1 MTLTKESTY
10 TIKRVKKLIDEA
22 LAAVEA
28 ELEAVRE
35 RPSQDLLTGGKPVTN
50 VAHEEYDYQFETHYK
65 SIQYAELIKVD
76 YKGTERE
83 ARPVEYDDELIT
95 LRFEDPIEVPVDEM
109 EVEWENDFVLRKLH
123 GELIRLKEEPG
134 QAAKRI
140 RAMLEPEAD
149 DDTEMEVHHDG
160 MRNKGQLFAIQ
171 QAMTQPT
178 LYVWGPPGTGKTATL
193 GYIIANYLDQ
203 RKRVLFVSNTNRA
216 VDVGLLSVARSME
229 QLGMRVN
236 NKRLTRFGE
245 AVLDHPQL
253 EELWFDHW
261 VEQRK
266 QVQKEKAAKLSN
278 TLDEYRAL
286 QDQIDEMEEAG
297 EEIPTALD
305 QKCQLLGDKVD
316 EHGGEKALEEEIFD
330 QLNVN
335 EMVELRRKKLVAT
348 TMAKVC
354 TSELF
359 MDMEFD
365 AVVVDEASMANI
377 PYLMVLANKA
387 KEHMVIVGDPMQ
399 LPPIAITDDYEAK
412 DFLEQDVFSLASGAE
427 SVEELFD
434 WHDAHP
440 KTTCFFDT
448 QYRLKEDLADLI
460 SKVFYQ
466 GRLKTAE
473 VDSITDDDFSGPAQ
487 ATSSNPSVSVLDTSK
502 FAPRLVQ
509 KADGRGFQPVNEVH
523 QFLIEKLVKRFLL
536 KHQVPMEEIG
546 VIVPFRSAVYDVRRK
561 LREAGYEHVE
571 VGTIHTFQGREKDV
585 ILFDTVMAGEVTDS
599 GYYRDFS
606 VRPFDEAKN
615 GLSVPRLLN
624 VACSRS
630 KRFLVV
636 LADMRHMHTVY
647 HGKFMG
653 NLLDKIQSEQDS

>member
-1 MTLTKESTY
+1 MTTTKQAHTY
-10 TIKRVKKLIDEA
+10 TLKRVKKLIDQA

-35 RPSQDLLTGGKPVTN
+35 RPSQDLLSGGTPVTN
-50 VAHEEYDYQFETHYK
+50 VNHEEYDYQFETHYK

-83 ARPVEYDDELIT
+83 ARPVEYEDEVIT

-123 GELIRLKEEPG
+123 GELLRLKEEPG

-140 RAMLEPEAD
+140 RAMLEPEAVD
-149 DDTEMEVHHDG
+149 GEAREVHHDG
-160 MRNKGQLFAIQ
+160 LRNKAQLFAIQ
-171 QAMTQPT
+171 QALKQQT

-193 GYIIANYLDQ
+193 GYIIANYLDRQ
-203 RKRVLFVSNTNRA
+203 KRVLFVSNTNRA

-236 NKRLTRFGE
+236 NRRLTRFGE

-261 VEQRK
+261 IEKRSQE
-266 QVQKEKAAKLSN
+266 QKEEAAKLSN

-286 QDQIDEMEEAG
+286 QDQIDEMQEADEEVS
-297 EEIPTALD
+297 TALD

-316 EHGGEKALEEEIFD
+316 DYGGEKALEEQIYD
-330 QLNVN
+330 KLNVN

-377 PYLMVLANKA
+377 PYLMVLANKV

-399 LPPIAITDDYEAK
+399 LPPIAITDDYKAK
-412 DFLEQDVFSLASGAE
+412 DFLGQDVFSLASNAE
-427 SVEELFD
+427 SVEDLFA

-440 KTTCFFDT
+440 QTTCFFDT

-473 VDSITDDDFSGPAQ
+473 ATGVANVQFNDSS
-487 ATSSNPSVSVLDTSK
+487 SSNPSVSVLDTSK
-502 FAPRLVQ
+502 FAPKLDQ
-509 KADGRGFQPVNEVH
+509 KTDGRGFQPVNEVH
-523 QFLIEKLVKRFLL
+523 QFLLEKLVRRFLL

-546 VIVPFRSAVYDVRRK
+546 IIVPFRSAVYDVRRK
-561 LREAGYEHVE
+561 LRESNYGDVE
-571 VGTIHTFQGREKDV
+571 VGTIHTFQGREKEV
-585 ILFDTVMAGEVTDS
+585 ILFDTVMSGEVS
-599 GYYRDFS
+599 SHGYYRDFS

-636 LADMRHMHTVY
+636 LADMRHMRTVY
-647 HGKFMG
+647 QGKFMG
-653 NLLDKIQSEQDS
+653 NLLDKIQNEQDS

>member
-1 MTLTKESTY
+1 MSTTKQSHTY
-10 TIKRVKKLIDEA
+10 TLKRVKKLVDEA

-35 RPSQDLLTGGKPVTN
+35 RPSQDLLSGGTPVTN
-50 VAHEEYDYQFETHYK
+50 VNHEEYDYQFETHYK

-83 ARPVEYDDELIT
+83 ARPVEYEDEVIT

-123 GELIRLKEEPG
+123 GELLRLKEEPG

-140 RAMLEPEAD
+140 RAMLEPEAVD
-149 DDTEMEVHHDG
+149 DEAREVHHDG
-160 MRNKGQLFAIQ
+160 LRNEAQLFAIQ
-171 QAMTQPT
+171 QALKQQT

-193 GYIIANYLDQ
+193 GYIIANYLDR

-236 NKRLTRFGE
+236 NRKLTRFGE
-245 AVLDHPQL
+245 AVLDHPKL
-253 EELWFDHW
+253 EELWFDNW
-261 VEQRK
+261 IEKRRQEQK
-266 QVQKEKAAKLSN
+266 DEAAKLSN

-286 QDQIDEMEEAG
+286 QDQIDEMQEADEEVS
-297 EEIPTALD
+297 TALD

-316 EHGGEKALEEEIFD
+316 EYGGEKALEEQIYD
-330 QLNVN
+330 KLNVN
-335 EMVELRRKKLVAT
+335 EMVELRHKKLVAT

-377 PYLMVLANKA
+377 PYLMVLANKV
-387 KEHMVIVGDPMQ
+387 KDHMVIVGDPMQ
-399 LPPIAITDDYEAK
+399 LPPIAITDDYKAK

-427 SVEELFD
+427 SVEDLFA

-440 KTTCFFDT
+440 QTTCFFDT

-466 GRLKTAE
+466 GRLKTAASSGIAN
-473 VDSITDDDFSGPAQ
+473 VGYTDA
-487 ATSSNPSVSVLDTSK
+487 SSANPSVSVLDTSK
-502 FAPRLVQ
+502 FAPKLDQ
-509 KADGRGFQPVNEVH
+509 KTEGRGFQPVNEVH
-523 QFLIEKLVKRFLL
+523 QFLLEKLVRRFLL

-546 VIVPFRSAVYDVRRK
+546 IIVPFRSAVYDVRRK
-561 LREAGYEHVE
+561 LRESNYGDVE
-571 VGTIHTFQGREKDV
+571 VGTIHTFQGREKEV
-585 ILFDTVMAGEVTDS
+585 ILFDTVMSGEVS
-599 GYYRDFS
+599 SHGYYRDFS

-636 LADMRHMHTVY
+636 LADMRHMRTVY
-647 HGKFMG
+647 QGKFMG
-653 NLLDKIQSEQDS
+653 NLLDKIQAEQDS